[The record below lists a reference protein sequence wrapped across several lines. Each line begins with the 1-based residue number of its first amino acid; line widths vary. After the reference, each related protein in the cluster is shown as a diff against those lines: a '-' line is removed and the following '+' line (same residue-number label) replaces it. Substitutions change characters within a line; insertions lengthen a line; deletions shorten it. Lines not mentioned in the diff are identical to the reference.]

1 MKYGTLG
8 FTPEMSTCEDASDSV
23 PDDEWEA
30 EDCISEF
37 VFPDDEELVQ
47 AEFVRNIPFA
57 LSVAKSAHDPDD
69 PVSVVGID
77 APDLVADPFDIS
89 YGTAQQVAVIGKR
102 SLQNIRVNY
111 RINGGRVRTDP
122 VHEWEGG
129 ERYGDTNDDYYA
141 EFRATIRANVGD
153 SVQVWFS
160 GRNVVRPGQSIV
172 AQTTP
177 FTYTVHNDI
186 DGRVPILAAED
197 VTGLSPVQGLTA
209 AQFADE
215 YASSLAAAGYTSDVY
230 DFDVMGRRAPHHLG
244 VLSHYDAVVWETGND
259 IILRAPGQVGGTT
272 AEAALDIELAV
283 RDYLNEG
290 GKLLVAGK
298 YALFAQAANGA
309 YYYNPFQPPECT
321 TPDAYPCLPVL
332 NDFQQYWLGAYA
344 NISDGGTDAN
354 GEPYL
359 LVGTED
365 EFDGF
370 TGDLNAPGSAE
381 NQDHSALLL
390 ATSSFL
396 PPEQFPQFA
405 SAAPLDWDIPGGP
418 FDPHTGTWYVYS
430 QLGDVTYKRLTR
442 TIDLTGATSGNL
454 SFWTSYDTEA
464 DWDFL
469 FVEAHEV
476 GTDQWTTLPDANGH
490 TQQSTGDSC
499 PEGWVDELHP
509 FLAHYMNDA
518 CEPTGTT
525 GAWHAASGES
535 QGWVQWSMDLAA
547 YAGKQVEVSIT
558 YTSDWATQDPGV
570 FLDDVTVSANGAVVA
585 ETSFEADLGG
595 WAVSGSPEGSVA
607 NGNDWIRTQ
616 LGFEEGAATTTEDTV
631 YAGFGFEGLA
641 PAERNDL
648 MARAMAHL
656 LPGGP

>member
-1 MKYGTLG
+1 M
-8 FTPEMSTCEDASDSV
+8 
-23 PDDEWEA
+23 
-30 EDCISEF
+30 
-37 VFPDDEELVQ
+37 
-47 AEFVRNIPFA
+47 
-57 LSVAKSAHDPDD
+57 
-69 PVSVVGID
+69 
-77 APDLVADPFDIS
+77 
-89 YGTAQQVAVIGKR
+89 IGKR

-141 EFRATIRANVGD
+141 EFRATIDANVGD

-160 GRNVVRPGQSIV
+160 GRNVVRPDRSIV
-172 AQTTP
+172 AQTPP

-186 DGRVPILAAED
+186 DGRVLILAAED
-197 VTGLSPVQGLTA
+197 VTGLSPVQGVTA

-215 YASSLAAAGYTSDVY
+215 YASSLTAAGYTSDVY
-230 DFDVMGRRAPHHLG
+230 DFDVMGRKAPHHLG

-321 TPDAYPCLPVL
+321 TPDTYPCLPVL

-344 NISDGGTDAN
+344 NISDGGTDVN
-354 GEPYL
+354 GDPYL

-365 EFDGF
+365 EFDGV

-381 NQDHSALLL
+381 NQDHTALLL

-464 DWDFL
+464 DWDFV

-518 CEPTGTT
+518 CEPTGT
-525 GAWHAASGES
+525 
-535 QGWVQWSMDLAA
+535 DRRLARRVRRV
-547 YAGKQVEVSIT
+547 AG
-558 YTSDWATQDPGV
+558 
-570 FLDDVTVSANGAVVA
+570 LGAVVDRSGGLRRQA
-585 ETSFEADLGG
+585 GRGLDHLHQRLGDPGSRGLPRRRHRVGQRGGRRRDLLRGRPGRLGG
-595 WAVSGSPEGSVA
+595 RPDHRRVQWPTETTGSGPSSGSRKGRPRRPRTRCTPGSGSRGWRRP
-607 NGNDWIRTQ
+607 N
-616 LGFEEGAATTTEDTV
+616 ATTSW
-631 YAGFGFEGLA
+631 
-641 PAERNDL
+641 PERWPTCSPPDRDRFPRL
-648 MARAMAHL
+648 SR
-656 LPGGP
+656 